1 MLFLCLSINSD
12 HVKFFIERFEKG
24 AFTLESVRRLTA
36 KKIQEVVARKDDLSD
51 SMKNKM
57 KDWFAS
63 FGALS
68 STDTDYIEQY
78 YGILQELLLAGLK
91 KNISFKSPTE
101 QHTLLTQ
108 HIVGQEKALEFD
120 RFIVISI
127 AGTVCR
133 LDSLSL
139 HKPSVYCLY
148 FYL

>member
-1 MLFLCLSINSD
+1 
-12 HVKFFIERFEKG
+12 
-24 AFTLESVRRLTA
+24 
-36 KKIQEVVARKDDLSD
+36 
-51 SMKNKM
+51 M

-101 QHTLLTQ
+101 QHALLTQ
-108 HIVGQEKALEFD
+108 HIPGQEKALEFD

-148 FYL
+148 FYSKLTGSCRKFTNFAVTNLVANNHAANLRYCNDI